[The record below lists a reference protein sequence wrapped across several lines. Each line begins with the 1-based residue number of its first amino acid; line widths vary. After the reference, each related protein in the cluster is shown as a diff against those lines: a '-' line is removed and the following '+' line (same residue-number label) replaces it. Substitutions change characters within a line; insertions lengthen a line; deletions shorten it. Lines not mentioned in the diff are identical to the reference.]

1 MNLFLVLSLLAFNI
15 HLFPGCMHK
24 FFTNT
29 PETKT
34 QPSFHK
40 HFLVNEYIKEPPAL
54 SPFVDLSVAIRFCGW
69 RYGSFY
75 FCIIANINLLL
86 SIFVLGHGKI
96 VWTWI
101 KRSWV
106 YFPKYRAEMTK
117 KNYNKCR
124 FQVRI
129 SWIIELSERNVTT
142 QIMQCSNFSRKI
154 SFSSH
159 STVESCTEP
168 GT

>member
-1 MNLFLVLSLLAFNI
+1 MNLFLVLLLLALNV

-40 HFLVNEYIKEPPAL
+40 HFLVNGYIKQPPAL
-54 SPFVDLSVAIRFCGW
+54 SPFLNPSVAMRFCDW
-69 RYGSFY
+69 RYGSFC
-75 FCIIANINLLL
+75 FCIIVIINLLL

-96 VWTWI
+96 LWRWT

-106 YFPKYRAEMTK
+106 YFPKYRAEKTK

-129 SWIIELSERNVTT
+129 GWIIELSERNVTT
-142 QIMQCSNFSRKI
+142 QIKQCLTFSRKI